1 MKAGGIAGVCFAIAV
16 FSACICDSW
25 HLVSLGF
32 CGGSGSGIVQR
43 PRLAVE
49 RFVPKGERV
58 RVLRTDSTDS
68 PSQVCR
74 SIFLSVAWAAGAGN
88 VEEKR
93 KLDGTERYVIVAP
106 MGFPPEELARNP
118 RYREFGGKDVG
129 RIWIREDAVALHQG
143 SPEAGTA
150 RKCVVWREALGL
162 VAPISLALLLA
173 AIGLGRLPRPVEWIG
188 GAVVL
193 TLNALFTLSHTF
205 TGPCGTGVFGGRA
218 RALVESGWDLSR
230 LADPG
235 MGEYFQASYPPLQ
248 AIVTAVGYSIA
259 GTCGE
264 WITQLGPV
272 VFLASAFLVMTGMRR
287 DDDACAKPCC
297 VAWCMLVASA
307 CVTRPMIHAAGNF
320 CGEPLLLLF
329 VASGWSVLMRG
340 DDRGWFLIGF
350 AGLVKNEGLVYVP
363 AIVVAEALSGRL
375 RIRGLFDLALGLV
388 PVVLWHVCCRFT
400 GASLYDYA
408 APWQCD
414 TARAAVAARGLVRE
428 IVMHPWRYA
437 FLAVVAAAAVR
448 AARAAGEGFARVRA
462 AMRAMLPTLAFFAV
476 FAAGTCYAFSLS
488 RAPDFAWHVSC
499 LPRLLAPAAAMALA
513 RPCQRT
519 AGNFGSL
526 RLIWGR

>member
-1 MKAGGIAGVCFAIAV
+1 MKAGGIVGVCFAVAV
-16 FSACICDSW
+16 LSASICDSW

-43 PRLAVE
+43 PRRAVE

-58 RVLRTDSTDS
+58 TVLRTDSADC

-74 SIFLSVAWAAGAGN
+74 SIFLSAAWAAGAGN

-93 KLDGTERYVIVAP
+93 ELDGTERYVIVAP
-106 MGFPPEELARNP
+106 MAFPPEDLARNP

-129 RIWIREDAVALHQG
+129 RIWIREDAAALDLG
-143 SPEAGTA
+143 SPETGVA
-150 RKCVVWREALGL
+150 RECVVWREALGL
-162 VAPISLALLLA
+162 VAPISLAVLLA
-173 AIGLGRLPRPVEWIG
+173 AIGLGRLPRSVEWIG

-193 TLNALFTLSHTF
+193 ALNAFFALSHTF

-218 RALVESGWDLSR
+218 RALVESGWNLSR

-272 VFLASAFLVMTGMRR
+272 VFLTAAFLVMTGMRR
-287 DDDACAKPCC
+287 DDAGRANTEST
-297 VAWCMLVASA
+297 AWCMLVASA

-320 CGEPLLLLF
+320 CGEPLLLLI
-329 VASGWSVLMRG
+329 VASGWSVLRRG
-340 DDRGWFLIGF
+340 DDRGWFLIGL

-363 AIVVAEALSGRL
+363 AIVVAETLSGRL
-375 RIRGLFDLALGLV
+375 RIRGLVDLALGLV
-388 PVVLWHVCCRFT
+388 PVALWHVCCRFT
-400 GASLYDYA
+400 GAALYDYA

-414 TARAAVAARGLVRE
+414 IAHAAVAARELVCE
-428 IVMHPWRYA
+428 MGMHPWRYA

-448 AARAAGEGFARVRA
+448 AARAAEGGLARVRA
-462 AMRAMLPTLAFFAV
+462 TMRAALPTLAFFAV
-476 FAAGTCYAFSLS
+476 FAAGMCYAFSLS

-499 LPRLLAPAAAMALA
+499 LPRLLAPAAVLALVGA
-513 RPCQRT
+513 
-519 AGNFGSL
+519 L
-526 RLIWGR
+526 R